1 MEQARQWHAQRVRT
15 SACRARGYAPQY
27 AYLGMLP
34 GLRVYACPPARLARR
49 QQLYEQS
56 PVAHA
61 APPLHQ
67 TPDRVRASHIVQQRP
82 ASRGTQQQPRA
93 LIQRSSRALANKVQR
108 VLPCLGHSP
117 TAYCNLHVTTL
128 HMACA
133 AFNAMPLRC
142 SGIHNDIGLE
152 Y

>member
-1 MEQARQWHAQRVRT
+1 
-15 SACRARGYAPQY
+15 
-27 AYLGMLP
+27 MLP
-34 GLRVYACPPARLARR
+34 ELRVYACPPARLARR

-67 TPDRVRASHIVQQRP
+67 TLDRVRASRIVRQRP

-108 VLPCLGHSP
+108 VLPCFRHSP
-117 TAYCNLHVTTL
+117 TAYRNLHIATL
-128 HMACA
+128 HMTCT
-133 AFNAMPLRC
+133 AFNAVPLSC
-142 SGIHNDIGLE
+142 SGIHNDIGLKYRLHSRLMGCADE
-152 Y
+152 H